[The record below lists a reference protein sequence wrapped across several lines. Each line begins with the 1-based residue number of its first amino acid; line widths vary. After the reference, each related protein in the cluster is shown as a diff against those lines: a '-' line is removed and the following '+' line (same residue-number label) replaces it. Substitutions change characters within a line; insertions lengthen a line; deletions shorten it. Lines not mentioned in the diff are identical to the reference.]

1 MNKVKV
7 FAPAT
12 VANLN
17 SGYDLLGLAIDYPG
31 DEVVLTKKSSSGLV
45 ITKIEGDEG
54 RLPLEAE
61 KNCATVAIQAYLDYM
76 NCKEGFEVEIHKKM
90 PIGSGLGSS
99 SASSVAGVFA
109 ANILLGEPLSKK
121 ELVQF
126 AMQGEKIACGSAHAD
141 NVSPSL
147 LGGIVSVSSYNPL
160 QIHEIDF
167 NLDLFVGVVHPDIEI
182 KTADSRNVL
191 PKSIPMEDVVKQ
203 TGYLSSLL
211 LGLSQGNEEMISFG
225 LQDVLVEP
233 YRAKLI
239 PAFVEIK
246 KMALK
251 MGAIGCGISGSG
263 PSIFVM
269 SKNKKIA
276 ENICNEI
283 GKKFDSLNINS
294 QSYCSAINK
303 EGAKVVCEYK

>member
-1 MNKVKV
+1 MNEIKV

-31 DEVVLTKKSSSGLV
+31 DEVVLTKKESPGLV
-45 ITKIEGDEG
+45 ITKIEGDQG
-54 RLPLEAE
+54 KLPLESE
-61 KNCATVAIQAYLDYM
+61 KNCATVAIQSYLDYM
-76 NCKEGFEVEIHKKM
+76 GYQEGFEVEIHKKM

-109 ANILLGEPLSKK
+109 ANCLLGEPLTKK
-121 ELVQF
+121 ELVRF

-160 QIHEIDF
+160 RVDEIEF
-167 NLDLFVGVVHPDIEI
+167 NLDLYIGVVHPDLEI
-182 KTADSRNVL
+182 KTSDSRDVL
-191 PKSIPMEDVVKQ
+191 PKSIPMEDVVRQ

-211 LGLSQGNEEMISFG
+211 LGLSQGNEEMIRFG

-239 PAFVEIK
+239 SNFLQIK
-246 KMALK
+246 KIALE
-251 MGAIGCGISGSG
+251 MGALGCGISGSG

-269 SKNKKIA
+269 SKDKNLA
-276 ENICNEI
+276 ENICREI
-283 GKKFDSLNINS
+283 KTIFNRLQIDS
-294 QSYCSAINK
+294 QSYCSAINRD
-303 EGAKVVCEYK
+303 GAKIICEN